1 VYTSSSLALA
11 ALEYLVHVEPANV
24 PADLIALT
32 ISVPDALGSSTV
44 DAASLPTDWAQVIG
58 APECRAAGDA
68 WLAAGETPL
77 LRVPAAPIPE
87 EFNILLNP
95 RHPLAARCRIVA
107 ERPFAFDPRL
117 LR

>member
-1 VYTSSSLALA
+1 
-11 ALEYLVHVEPANV
+11 
-24 PADLIALT
+24 
-32 ISVPDALGSSTV
+32 
-44 DAASLPTDWAQVIG
+44 
-58 APECRAAGDA
+58 
-68 WLAAGETPL
+68 
-77 LRVPAAPIPE
+77 VPAAPIPE